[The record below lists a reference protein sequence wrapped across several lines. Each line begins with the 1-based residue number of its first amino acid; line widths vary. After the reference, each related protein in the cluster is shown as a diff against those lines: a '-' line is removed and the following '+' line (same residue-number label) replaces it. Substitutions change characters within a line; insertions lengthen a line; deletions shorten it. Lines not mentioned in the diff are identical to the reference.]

1 MKEVWNHRGNVPGRH
16 PAGHWICHAFLQ
28 PLLTFRS
35 IEFYFWMLSS
45 FYKNPIRALEC
56 PLPLHSVAQPRDKEA
71 GLSVCNQI
79 TSLPGPQL
87 RTGNLK
93 FLASLQFPNPSLQSP
108 WAFLHDLAVSA
119 LQTGLTQLTA
129 SVLSAYSVKG
139 SERSQDVLD
148 PERPRCPDASL
159 SSGGALLP
167 IFFNEA
173 RSFLTRYFVH
183 LIYFCWC
190 FVWGGILFW
199 PQPGKFERRSL
210 NQTCGESHSDWLF
223 KTISTWLSQWLQHK
237 SDLLS
242 VTNDLSRESLIQIPD
257 DSKQHLSK
265 SSCST
270 LEPTTISTLPLS
282 PSKLTTSCA
291 PNMHARVHTRLID
304 LRVHLWH
311 L

>member
-1 MKEVWNHRGNVPGRH
+1 MNEVWNHRVNVPGHH

-79 TSLPGPQL
+79 TSLRGPQL

-190 FVWGGILFW
+190 LFGGGFYFDHNLV
-199 PQPGKFERRSL
+199 SL
-210 NQTCGESHSDWLF
+210 
-223 KTISTWLSQWLQHK
+223 
-237 SDLLS
+237 
-242 VTNDLSRESLIQIPD
+242 REGPLTRLVGSLTLID
-257 DSKQHLSK
+257 FSKQF
-265 SSCST
+265 
-270 LEPTTISTLPLS
+270 PLDFHNGYNIKVICWVS
-282 PSKLTTSCA
+282 LMTFLGKAWFRFLTTVNNIYQNLPAA
-291 PNMHARVHTRLID
+291 PWSQQPSQHCLLALLN
-304 LRVHLWH
+304 
-311 L
+311 